1 MRYRIT
7 PDWMIKASFNSEV
20 RIPTSEELIG
30 NGYSIL
36 PSLGLKPERTTGV
49 NLGAL
54 YHRQKADG
62 RIVELELNTFYN
74 TLHDMV
80 RFTQDVI
87 PTMARYRNFGS
98 VRTMGVE
105 LEAKSDV
112 LPVLYLYANGTYQ
125 DLRDTRK
132 FTPGTDVENPTKG
145 KRIPNVPYLL
155 ANFGAEY
162 HQENLF
168 GGRGQNNVC
177 SSMPLTCISITMI
190 SR

>member
-1 MRYRIT
+1 
-7 PDWMIKASFNSEV
+7 
-20 RIPTSEELIG
+20 
-30 NGYSIL
+30 
-36 PSLGLKPERTTGV
+36 
-49 NLGAL
+49 
-54 YHRQKADG
+54 
-62 RIVELELNTFYN
+62 
-74 TLHDMV
+74 MV

-125 DLRDTRK
+125 DLSDTRK

-168 GGRGQNNVC
+168 GGRGQNTRVLFDASYVHQYYYDFEVSSSQDSYIIHNGC
-177 SSMPLTCISITMI
+177 SRRAQFRERPLDTHFQVKELGRPPCCVGVQSSVARSFGCFHSQIFIQI
-190 SR
+190 IH